1 MPKFRYTAHDINGR
15 EKSGVVNA
23 ASSTAAETLLKSR
36 GLFPTE
42 VAGTDL
48 KLPKTEKTA
57 ESTPSHKRG
66 LSTEIRLPAL
76 LTPITPKQLMILT
89 RQLATLIHSGMP
101 LLKGLKILERQESHN
116 TLKKAIGR
124 IAESIEGGS
133 TFADAL
139 AEHPRIFNRL
149 YVNMVKAGEAGG
161 VLDTVLDRLAS
172 YMEKA
177 QKVKNRVKS
186 AMTYPIVVLLAS
198 SAIMIFL
205 MVSIIPKFEIIF
217 SDMLDGRALPPL
229 TLYVM
234 GISENIK
241 NQWPVGLAALAGAAV
256 LFIILKRF
264 KRGRYVLD
272 ALKLVLPLFG
282 KLIRMSAL
290 ARFART
296 LGTLMESGV
305 PVLQAL
311 SIVKE
316 TLSNEIISNA
326 VQNIHDNIKDGESM
340 AAPVE
345 ANSIFPPI
353 FGGMV
358 EVGEETGEL
367 PDMLLKTADMY
378 EDEVDNIV
386 AGLSS
391 IIEPL
396 LIVILAVVVG
406 TIVIAMF
413 LPMVS
418 IIGNL
423 S

>member
-1 MPKFRYTAHDINGR
+1 MPKFRYSAHDINGA
-15 EKSGVVNA
+15 EKQGTINA
-23 ASSTAAETLLKSR
+23 SDQASALALLKGK

-42 VAGTDL
+42 VTGSELKIPTAG
-48 KLPKTEKTA
+48 KTA
-57 ESTPSHKRG
+57 SRG
-66 LSTEIRLPAL
+66 AGLNMELRLPAAL
-76 LTPITPKQLMILT
+76 SVVRPKQLMVLT
-89 RQLATLIHSGMP
+89 RQMATLIHAGLP
-101 LLKGLKILERQESHN
+101 LLRGLMVLERQESN
-116 TLKKAIGR
+116 PALKKAIGEI
-124 IAESIEGGS
+124 IASIEGGS

-139 AEHPRIFNRL
+139 SAHPRIFNKL
-149 YVNMVKAGEAGG
+149 YINMVKAGEAGG
-161 VLDTVLDRLAS
+161 VLDVVLERLAT

-198 SAIMIFL
+198 SGIMIFL
-205 MVSIIPKFEIIF
+205 MVAIIPKFETIF

-229 TLYVM
+229 TLFVM
-234 GISENIK
+234 GFSEYVK
-241 NQWPVGLAALAGAAV
+241 TQWPIGLGILGALFLLIA
-256 LFIILKRF
+256 LMKRF
-264 KRGRYVLD
+264 HIGRTILD
-272 ALKLVLPLFG
+272 HIKLSVPLFG
-282 KLIRMSAL
+282 NLTRMSTL

-305 PVLQAL
+305 PILQAL
-311 SIVKE
+311 TIVKD
-316 TLSNEIISNA
+316 TLNNEIVVKA
-326 VQNIHDNIKDGESM
+326 VQVIHDNIKEGETM
-340 AAPVE
+340 TAPVE
-345 ANSIFPPI
+345 ANRIFPPI

-367 PDMLLKTADMY
+367 PAMLLKTADMY

-396 LIVILAVVVG
+396 LIVVLALVVG

-418 IIGNL
+418 IIGNM

>member
-1 MPKFRYTAHDINGR
+1 MPKFKYTALDINGR
-15 EKSGVVNA
+15 EKNGTVHA
-23 ASSTAAETLLKSR
+23 ADTSAATEQLKSK

-42 VAGTDL
+42 VSGTDL
-48 KLPKTEKTA
+48 EIPKTRKKTVPA
-57 ESTPSHKRG
+57 GKG
-66 LSTEIRLPAL
+66 LSTEINLPAFL
-76 LTPITPKQLMILT
+76 SPVSTKQLMVLT
-89 RQLATLIHSGMP
+89 RQLATLIHAGLP
-101 LLKGLKILERQESHN
+101 LLRSLKVLERQESHSA
-116 TLKKAIGR
+116 LKKAMGN
-124 IAESIEGGS
+124 IADSIEGGS

-161 VLDTVLDRLAS
+161 ILDIVLERLAS

-186 AMTYPIVVLLAS
+186 AMTYPIVVLVAS
-198 SAIMIFL
+198 TAILMFL
-205 MVSIIPKFEIIF
+205 MVAIIPKFETIF
-217 SDMLDGRALPPL
+217 ADMLDGRALPPL
-229 TLYVM
+229 TLAVV
-234 GISENIK
+234 GISESIK
-241 NQWPVGLAALAGAAV
+241 NNWPAGFAILMGMIALLALIGRFRAGRCALD
-256 LFIILKRF
+256 FI
-264 KRGRYVLD
+264 
-272 ALKLVLPLFG
+272 KLSLPLFG
-282 KLIRMSAL
+282 KLARMSAL
-290 ARFART
+290 ARFSRT

-305 PVLQAL
+305 PVLQGL
-311 SIVKE
+311 TIVKE
-316 TLSNEIISNA
+316 TLENEIVSNA
-326 VQNIHDNIKDGESM
+326 VQDIHDSIKEGESM
-340 AAPVE
+340 TAPVE
-345 ANSIFPPI
+345 ANRIFPPI

-367 PDMLLKTADMY
+367 PAMLLKTADMY
-378 EDEVDNIV
+378 EDEVDNTV
-386 AGLSS
+386 AAVSS

>member
-1 MPKFRYTAHDINGR
+1 MPRFNYIAHDINGQ
-15 EKSGVVNA
+15 EKSGSISA
-23 ASSTAAETLLKSR
+23 ADQSAATEQLKSK

-42 VAGTDL
+42 VKGTDL
-48 KLPKTEKTA
+48 KLPTA
-57 ESTPSHKRG
+57 GKKETVKSKSPR
-66 LSTEIRLPAL
+66 LSTEIYLPAV
-76 LTPITPKQLMILT
+76 LTPVRPKQLMVLT
-89 RQLATLIHSGMP
+89 RQLATLIHAGLP
-101 LLKGLKILERQESHN
+101 LLRALQVLERQESN
-116 TLKKAIGR
+116 AALKKAIR
-124 IAESIEGGS
+124 QIADSIEGGS

-139 AEHPRIFNRL
+139 GEHPRIFNRL
-149 YVNMVKAGEAGG
+149 YINMVKAGEAGG
-161 VLDTVLDRLAS
+161 VLDVVLERLAS

-177 QKVKNRVKS
+177 QKLRNRVKS
-186 AMTYPIVVLLAS
+186 AMTYPLVVLLAS

-205 MVSIIPKFEIIF
+205 MVAIIPKFETIF
-217 SDMLDGRALPPL
+217 ADMLDGRSLPPL

-241 NQWPVGLAALAGAAV
+241 NHWPIGLGV
-256 LFIILKRF
+256 LIGLFFLMVLLKRSHTGRYMLDSIILSI
-264 KRGRYVLD
+264 
-272 ALKLVLPLFG
+272 PPFG
-282 KLIRMSAL
+282 KLTRFSAL

-311 SIVKE
+311 TIVKD
-316 TLSNEIISNA
+316 TLSNEIVSRA
-326 VQNIHDNIKDGESM
+326 VQDIHDSIKEGEPM
-340 AAPVE
+340 TAPVE
-345 ANSIFPPI
+345 THRIFPPI

-367 PDMLLKTADMY
+367 PAMLLKTADMY
-378 EDEVDNIV
+378 EDEVDNAV

-391 IIEPL
+391 IIEPV
-396 LIVILAVVVG
+396 LIVILALVVG